1 MSTNIRDFLLR
12 VLPWP
17 GDDLPGF
24 LNVHVQGKID
34 GKSFWSGAPT
44 RNVDQFLQAVYTYRS
59 WPTPPDIYFCLSRQ
73 SHVKTI
79 GDRQKAAKSQ
89 QNALALKAIWLDV
102 DVKPKAFQTIAEA
115 LDAVKEFYTKNSL
128 PKPSAYVASGGGL
141 HVYWISDRAL
151 APQEWQPYAEGLKAL
166 AIEFFGGKIDA
177 GVIADSARVLRVP
190 GTRNYKYDPPKDV
203 KLLGIGGDYDFS
215 QALST
220 LPLLVTPNS
229 FRHTIPNNHIL
240 TGKPD
245 AAFVSLSVESCGEGL
260 RALEPLPPLD
270 PTEMVRQCGHFREAL
285 TTGGKDFSQG
295 LWNLTTLASTFLED
309 GHALA
314 HRMARGHS
322 GYTYDETEALWERK
336 LAERQSIG
344 LGWPSCSSIQGEG
357 CKHCATCPILARNKS
372 PLNLA
377 RIPVRQSASG
387 RVNILSTPVA
397 TYVAPSQ
404 VGTSRVLVPLTDA
417 DMPDPSYTVIND
429 IIHKIIEHSSRGEAP
444 DIKHLPLF
452 HCKLYDPWVQAWPD
466 ALNFITSAD
475 KGSYAEVCLE
485 KKKMTAMELERVL
498 LDARV
503 LHVPENMKYVR
514 SFIMSWLGKLQ
525 NAAAAHTN
533 VPFGWHMDGNT
544 CKGFSYGSILYKPDG
559 SRGPVGLID
568 PKLRAKYGP
577 TGDVDCWWEAYRTIR
592 NQERIGLQV
601 VMASA
606 FAAPLMFGS
615 GQYCVLMSVF
625 GDSGANKS
633 SAARVAAAVWGSPKL
648 TKENE
653 NATEKSVLQTLG
665 QIKHLPYFWDEIK
678 NDQAQKKAY
687 NVLYMGT
694 GGAEGSRLNADV
706 TQRDKGD
713 WQTIVGIF
721 SNPCFGNYILK
732 ENPNTTAGLMRVF
745 EWEEKEPPKGGPG
758 QISVSDADRIFDKLD
773 RNFGQI
779 GKEYSAFLGANHDLV
794 YQHVSQEGRWF
805 EKAVEDPKRN
815 TNAER
820 FWIAFA
826 SAIQSGAEFA
836 NQYIG
841 TDFDLDEM
849 RIFLVQKILAMR
861 ARSREENVQGG
872 SAEHTED
879 MLTNFLKYE
888 ERATC
893 ATKGAPPLKPGTPG
907 IINIDHA
914 PQNGVAVQVQWING
928 PNPELRF
935 SKKEFY
941 RWLGQPDVKGDTR
954 AIMEG
959 LKKHYGAI
967 VKRGTLAAG
976 TNLAHGA
983 EPLVFMPVPNGDGI
997 GEMMPDKPVDMS
1009 VMLANPDAVKS

>member
-24 LNVHVQGKID
+24 CNVHTQWRID
-34 GKSFWSGAPT
+34 DKTPWSGVPT
-44 RNVDQFLQAVYTYRS
+44 RDVDIFLQEVHRHNTMRS
-59 WPTPPDIYFCLSRQ
+59 PPDIYMCLSRQ
-73 SHVKTI
+73 SNVKTV
-79 GDRQKAAKSQ
+79 GDKQKAAKSQ
-89 QNALALKAIWLDV
+89 QNALALKAVWLDV
-102 DVKPKAFQTIAEA
+102 DVKEKAFQTVGEA
-115 LDAVKEFYTKNSL
+115 LDAVKEFYTKYKL
-128 PKPSAYVASGGGL
+128 PLPSAYVASGGGL
-141 HVYWISDRAL
+141 HVYWISDRVLTPA
-151 APQEWQPYAEGLKAL
+151 EWQPYAEGLKSL
-166 AIEFFGGKIDA
+166 AIEFFGSKIDA

-190 GTRNYKYDPPKDV
+190 GTPNFKYDPPKPV
-203 KLLGIGGDYDFS
+203 KLLGINDGGDYDFAT
-215 QALST
+215 ALAI
-220 LPLLVTPNS
+220 LPNIVPQIN
-229 FRHTIPNNHIL
+229 RPNNQSL
-240 TGKPD
+240 AGTP
-245 AAFVSLSVESCGEGL
+245 ASAFSALPVESLGEGIGNNS
-260 RALEPLPPLD
+260 LPPLD

-322 GYTYDETEALWERK
+322 GYTYNETEALWERK

-372 PLNLA
+372 PLHLA
-377 RIPVRQSASG
+377 RILPKPQVAIQ
-387 RVNILSTPVA
+387 PVA

-404 VGTSRVLVPLTDA
+404 VGTPRVLTPLTDA
-417 DMPDPSYTVIND
+417 DMPDPTYNVVNG
-429 IIHKIIEHSSRGEAP
+429 IIHKVVARNIRGQPPEIEQ
-444 DIKHLPLF
+444 LPLF
-452 HCKLYDPWVQAWPD
+452 HCRLYEPWVQAWPD

-544 CKGFSYGSILYKPDG
+544 CKGFSYGSVLYKPDG
-559 SRGPVGLID
+559 SRGPIGLID

-577 TGDVDCWWEAYRTIR
+577 TGDIEPWWEAYRTIR

-601 VMASA
+601 IMASA
-606 FAAPLMFGS
+606 FGASLMFGA

-694 GGAEGSRLNADV
+694 GGAEGSRLNSDV

-745 EWEEKEPPKGGPG
+745 EWEEKEPPKNGPG
-758 QISVSDADRIFDKLD
+758 QISVSDADRIFDSLD

-779 GKEYSAFLGANHDLV
+779 GKQYAAFLGANRDLV
-794 YQHVSQEGRWF
+794 YQTVAANGRWF

-820 FWIAFA
+820 FWVAFA
-826 SAIQSGAEFA
+826 SAIQTGAEFA
-836 NQYIG
+836 NAHVG
-841 TDFDLDEM
+841 TDFDIEGI
-849 RIFLVQKILAMR
+849 RTFLVQKILAMR

-872 SAEHTED
+872 SMEHTED

-893 ATKGAPPLKPGTPG
+893 VTKGAPPLKPGTPG
-907 IINIDHA
+907 IINIDHS
-914 PQNGVAVQVQWING
+914 PQNGVAVQVQWVNG

-959 LKKHYGAI
+959 LKKHYAAV

-983 EPLVFMPVPNGDGI
+983 EPLVFIPVPNGSGV
-997 GEMMPDKPVDMS
+997 GELMPDKPVDLDILM
-1009 VMLANPDAVKS
+1009 ANPDAKNVS

>member
-1 MSTNIRDFLLR
+1 MSTNIRDFFLH

-24 LNVHVQGKID
+24 CNVHVQGKIN
-34 GKSFWSGAPT
+34 GKTFWTGAPT
-44 RNVDQFLQAVYTYRS
+44 RNVDQFLQAVYSYRS

-73 SHVKTI
+73 SNVKVQ
-79 GDRQKAAKSQ
+79 GDKQKAAKSQ

-102 DVKPKAFQTIAEA
+102 DVKPKAFQTVGDA
-115 LDAVKEFYTKNSL
+115 LDAVKEFYTKYKL
-128 PKPSAYVASGGGL
+128 PLPSAYVASGGGL
-141 HVYWISDRAL
+141 HVYWISSKEL
-151 APQEWQPYAEGLKAL
+151 TPQEWQSYAEGLKSL
-166 AIEFFGGKIDA
+166 AIEFFGSKIDA

-190 GTRNYKYDPPKDV
+190 GTFNYKYDPPKAV
-203 KLLGIGGDYDFS
+203 KLLGIGGDYDFATS
-215 QALST
+215 LAMLPTIAPQIIRTNHQSLAGTPASAFSAL
-220 LPLLVTPNS
+220 P
-229 FRHTIPNNHIL
+229 
-240 TGKPD
+240 
-245 AAFVSLSVESCGEGL
+245 VESLGEGIGQDQF
-260 RALEPLPPLD
+260 PPLD
-270 PTEMVRQCGHFREAL
+270 PAEMVRQCGHFREAL

-314 HRMARGHS
+314 HRMARGYA

-336 LAERQSIG
+336 LAERSSIG

-377 RIPVRQSASG
+377 RIPSKPQRAIQ
-387 RVNILSTPVA
+387 PVA

-404 VGTSRVLVPLTDA
+404 VGTPRVLTPLTDA
-417 DMPDPSYTVIND
+417 DMPDSSYTVING
-429 IIHKIIEHSSRGEAP
+429 IIHKVIEHSVRGEAP
-444 DIKHLPLF
+444 DIKQLPLF
-452 HCKLYDPWVQAWPD
+452 HCKLYEPWVQAWPD

-475 KGSYAEVCLE
+475 KGSYAEVCIE
-485 KKKMTAMELERVL
+485 KKKMTAMELEHAL
-498 LDARV
+498 YDARV
-503 LHVPENMKYVR
+503 LPVPENQKYVR
-514 SFIMSWLGKLQ
+514 SFLVSWLGKLQ

-577 TGDVDCWWEAYRTIR
+577 TGNTEPWWEAYRTIR

-606 FAAPLMFGS
+606 FGASLMFGA

-678 NDQAQKKAY
+678 NEPAQKKAY

-694 GGAEGSRLNADV
+694 GGAEGSRLNSDV

-745 EWEEKEPPKGGPG
+745 EWEEKEPSKNGPG
-758 QISVSDADRIFDKLD
+758 QISVGDADRIFDKLD
-773 RNFGQI
+773 RNFGHV
-779 GKEYSAFLGANHDLV
+779 GKQYAAFLGANRDLAYNTV
-794 YQHVSQEGRWF
+794 AENGRWF
-805 EKAVEDPKRN
+805 EKAVEDTKRN

-826 SAIQSGAEFA
+826 SAVYTGAVFA
-836 NQYIG
+836 NEHIG
-841 TDFDLDEM
+841 TDFNLDEM
-849 RIFLVQKILAMR
+849 RTFLVQKILAMR

-872 SAEHTED
+872 SMEHTED

-893 ATKGAPPLKPGTPG
+893 VTKGAPPLKPGTPG
-907 IINIDHA
+907 IINIDHS
-914 PQNGVAVQVQWING
+914 PQNGVAVQVQWVNG

-941 RWLGQPDVKGDTR
+941 RWLGQPDVRGDTR

-959 LKKHYGAI
+959 LKKHYAAV

-976 TNLAHGA
+976 TSLAHGA
-983 EPLVFMPVPNGDGI
+983 EPLVFMPVPKNI
-997 GEMMPDKPVDMS
+997 EDMLPS
-1009 VMLANPDAVKS
+1009 DDTTGLLSNPDAKNVS